1 MLSLP
6 SISSSTAACPPEGE
20 AFSSFSSIRM
30 RPAALIRGPILK
42 TMSSMVMLC
51 LSRPQILMIDSNPFD
66 GSRLRSFNPKWARIR
81 FSPTRGTISEAMLTT
96 SRSNSGLICSN
107 GIRFFCA

>member
-1 MLSLP
+1 MTFPNSAAMLSLP

-42 TMSSMVMLC
+42 TMSSMVMLV
-51 LSRPQILMIDSNPFD
+51 LVQAADLDDRQQSFRRFAVEVFQPEMGKDTVFAHQGYDI
-66 GSRLRSFNPKWARIR
+66 RSDAHDQQV
-81 FSPTRGTISEAMLTT
+81 
-96 SRSNSGLICSN
+96 
-107 GIRFFCA
+107 